1 MGRMNLLD
9 KVYNAAANQVE
20 GFCIVKSVA
29 IKSNIKGAA
38 YLDMILADAA
48 ANVTPSFGI
57 TRRRCMARLTQ
68 AP

>member
-29 IKSNIKGAA
+29 IKA
-38 YLDMILADAA
+38 
-48 ANVTPSFGI
+48 T
-57 TRRRCMARLTQ
+57 
-68 AP
+68 